1 MTILEY
7 VKSKKP
13 MGINDWLKTIKE
25 DGFGKYEKLIINCAD
40 NLDKIIIN
48 HSAKFENSINI

>member
-1 MTILEY
+1 MSVLEY

-13 MGINDWLKTIKE
+13 MGINDWLKTIEK
-25 DGFGKYEKLIINCAD
+25 DGYGKYEKLIINCAD
-40 NLDKIIIN
+40 NQNKIIIN